1 MDVYISV
8 RPDTFYHKSW
18 SSVKRVLIDSWFD
31 ATVAC
36 RTDKSITIQ
45 NPAPKAV
52 IFSHSDGDVVL
63 EGFVTTF
70 VGNVTDANHTAD
82 QLNNIFGRRGGL

>member
-1 MDVYISV
+1 MRLLSALG
-8 RPDTFYHKSW
+8 
-18 SSVKRVLIDSWFD
+18 LI

-45 NPAPKAV
+45 NPAPKAS
-52 IFSHSDGDVVL
+52 IFSHSDGDAVL

-82 QLNNIFGRRGGL
+82 QLRTMW